1 MEAVRFSNST
11 DGVFL
16 ILSPAES
23 AIPVAITS
31 LTLCV
36 WFLVSTSSFEEQ
48 RSMTQPLVHFYSEN
62 GTNLLDLTYVHG
74 VMSFTVAGDDGMATL
89 GVVS

>member
-1 MEAVRFSNST
+1 MEAVVFSNST

-23 AIPVAITS
+23 VVPVAITS

-36 WFLVSTSSFEEQ
+36 WFLVSSSSEEQ

-62 GTNLLDLTYVHG
+62 GANLLDLTYVHG
-74 VMSFTVAGDDGMATL
+74 VVSFTVAGDDGMATL

>member
-11 DGVFL
+11 DSVFL

-36 WFLVSTSSFEEQ
+36 WFLVSSSSEEQ
-48 RSMTQPLVHFYSEN
+48 RSMAQPLVHFYTEN

-74 VMSFTVAGDDGMATL
+74 VVSFTVTGDEGVATL

>member
-1 MEAVRFSNST
+1 MEAIRFSNST
-11 DGVFL
+11 DSVFL

-36 WFLVSTSSFEEQ
+36 WFLVSSSSKEQ

-62 GTNLLDLTYVHG
+62 GANLLDLTYVHG
-74 VMSFTVAGDDGMATL
+74 VVSFTVTGDDGMGAL
-89 GVVS
+89 GVVT